1 MLMILARALGRNQI
15 QKVCRLVSYF
25 LWHLTRQNELEVKW
39 YKESKYIVP
48 VLCIGKASLNVYH
61 GNPWFGYNL
70 HSQFSI
76 NKTMKKESEWT
87 KTMTCLCGGFKM
99 SHVMLRSWARHFTL
113 RVPLSTHVHKCIP
126 RNLMLGLCNGQASHP
141 RRGRKILSCFMQRK
155 MG

>member
-15 QKVCRLVSYF
+15 QEVCRLVSYF

-39 YKESKYIVP
+39 YKGSKYIVP

-99 SHVMLRSWARHFTL
+99 SHVMLHSWTRHTL
-113 RVPLSTHVHKCIP
+113 LSQCLSPPMCTNAYQEIYRNAGTMQWTSIP
-126 RNLMLGLCNGQASHP
+126 SKER
-141 RRGRKILSCFMQRK
+141 
-155 MG
+155 